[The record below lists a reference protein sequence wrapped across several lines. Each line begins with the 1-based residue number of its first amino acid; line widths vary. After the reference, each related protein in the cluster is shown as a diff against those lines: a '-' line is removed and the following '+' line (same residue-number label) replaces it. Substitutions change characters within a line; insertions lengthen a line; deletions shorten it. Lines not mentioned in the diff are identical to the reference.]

1 MTCGVLPFDKN
12 AQITKVGERI
22 ARVSEQLANKLNETS
37 ASALRLKNGTISPK
51 VGQPRE

>member
-37 ASALRLKNGTISPK
+37 VSALSTKKRHYFAESRSTS
-51 VGQPRE
+51 